1 MNQRN
6 TGLSGITEIASEVAL
21 KISSRHLLNT
31 KRNKARFPMDR
42 REELANEIQ
51 GMYFKPQDVLRG
63 PVLCS
68 LSHSHC
74 IKMAGFIL
82 EWLSEHYE
90 EKK

>member
-1 MNQRN
+1 
-6 TGLSGITEIASEVAL
+6 
-21 KISSRHLLNT
+21 
-31 KRNKARFPMDR
+31 MDR

-51 GMYFKPQDVLRG
+51 GMYFKPTDVLKG

-68 LSHSHC
+68 LSCEHC
-74 IKMAGFIL
+74 LKMAGFIL